1 MSTEVSPVSTATA
14 LYATPVPTRS
24 PRGYVGSFALSSFGI
39 YVALLAP
46 VYGGL
51 SVKIQEMAGIDAAP
65 VLLGLL
71 TGAGALFSTVVQ
83 PVAGRLSDRS
93 TSRFGMRRPF
103 ILAGGIGTAIF
114 LILSG
119 LAPNYPLLLISWCL
133 VQLCANFALAAHHTT
148 LADQVPE
155 AKRGGVSGIIGAVT
169 PAAIL
174 GGALFLTV
182 LPTTFLRF
190 TVPAIFG
197 LITIIVF
204 VIVLK
209 DRVRTNTPASKMD
222 FKQII
227 GSYVFHPRR
236 NPDFGWA
243 WLSKALVLLAFG
255 ATSTYITLFLGAVF
269 KMNTTEQLSFNAIA
283 QAASIGTLVVFSIIG
298 GYLSDKV
305 GRRKPFVLAAGVVL
319 GLGVILVAL
328 SPLFG
333 EAGLAVLLIAQ
344 GVIGM
349 GAGTFFAVDQA
360 LCISVLPNQDEMAKD
375 LGILNLAGTL
385 PGVLAP
391 LFAGVI
397 FIPLGNVLFG
407 GGYTLWFSIAGVIG
421 IIGGLLVLKI
431 KSVK

>member
-1 MSTEVSPVSTATA
+1 MEV
-14 LYATPVPTRS
+14 
-24 PRGYVGSFALSSFGI
+24 
-39 YVALLAP
+39 
-46 VYGGL
+46 
-51 SVKIQEMAGIDAAP
+51 
-65 VLLGLL
+65 
-71 TGAGALFSTVVQ
+71 
-83 PVAGRLSDRS
+83 
-93 TSRFGMRRPF
+93 
-103 ILAGGIGTAIF
+103 
-114 LILSG
+114 
-119 LAPNYPLLLISWCL
+119 
-133 VQLCANFALAAHHTT
+133 
-148 LADQVPE
+148 
-155 AKRGGVSGIIGAVT
+155 
-169 PAAIL
+169 
-174 GGALFLTV
+174 
-182 LPTTFLRF
+182 
-190 TVPAIFG
+190 
-197 LITIIVF
+197 
-204 VIVLK
+204 
-209 DRVRTNTPASKMD
+209 
-222 FKQII
+222 
-227 GSYVFHPRR
+227 HPRR

-243 WLSKALVLLAFG
+243 WLSNALVLLAFG

-269 KMNTTEQLSFNAIA
+269 KMNTTEQLSFNALA

-319 GLGVILVAL
+319 GLGVILVAV

-391 LFAGVI
+391 LLAGVI

>member
-1 MSTEVSPVSTATA
+1 MSETITVTKP
-14 LYATPVPTRS
+14 PRIKS

-51 SVKIQEMAGIDAAP
+51 SVKIQEMSGLDAAP
-65 VLLGLL
+65 ALLGLL
-71 TGAGALFSTVVQ
+71 TGAGALFSTLVQ
-83 PVAGRLSDRS
+83 PVAGRLSDRT

-114 LILSG
+114 LVLSG
-119 LAPNYPLLLISWCL
+119 MAPNYPLLLISWCF

-155 AKRGGVSGIIGAVT
+155 ARRGGVSGIIGAVT

-174 GGALFLTV
+174 GGALFLT
-182 LPTTFLRF
+182 LMPTTFLRF

-197 LITIIVF
+197 LITIILF
-204 VIVLK
+204 VVVLK
-209 DRVRTNTPASKMD
+209 DRVRTNQPTTRMD
-222 FKQII
+222 LKQIF
-227 GSYVFHPRR
+227 GSYVFHPHTY
-236 NPDFGWA
+236 PDFGWA
-243 WLSKALVLLAFG
+243 WLSKALVLLGFG
-255 ATSTYITLFLGAVF
+255 STSTYITLFLGAEF
-269 KMNTTEQLSFNAIA
+269 GMDTDAQLKFNALA
-283 QAASIGTLVVFSIIG
+283 QAASIGTLVIFSIVG

-305 GRRKPFVLAAGVVL
+305 GRRKPFVLASGIVL
-319 GLGVILVAL
+319 GLGVILIAV
-328 SPLFG
+328 SPTFG
-333 EAGLAVLLIAQ
+333 AAGLTVLLIAQ
-344 GVIGM
+344 GIIGM

-360 LCISVLPNQDEMAKD
+360 LCISVLPHQDEMAKD

-391 LFAGVI
+391 LFAGVV
-397 FIPLGNVLFG
+397 FIPLGNALFG
-407 GGYTLWFSIAGVIG
+407 GGYGLWFTIAGVIAMV
-421 IIGGLLVLKI
+421 GGLLVLKI

>member
-1 MSTEVSPVSTATA
+1 MSETITATK
-14 LYATPVPTRS
+14 PTRVKS

-51 SVKIQEMAGIDAAP
+51 SVKIQEMSGLDAAP
-65 VLLGLL
+65 ALLGLL
-71 TGAGALFSTVVQ
+71 TGAGALFSTLVQ
-83 PVAGRLSDRS
+83 PVAGRLSDRT

-114 LILSG
+114 LVLSG
-119 LAPNYPLLLISWCL
+119 LAPNYPLLLISWCC
-133 VQLCANFALAAHHTT
+133 VQLFANFALAAHHTT

-155 AKRGGVSGIIGAVT
+155 ARRGGVSGIIGAVT

-174 GGALFLTV
+174 GGALFLTL

-190 TVPAIFG
+190 TVPAVFG

-209 DRVRTNTPASKMD
+209 DKVRTDKPTTKMD
-222 FKQII
+222 LKQIL
-227 GSYVFHPRR
+227 GSYVFHPRTY
-236 NPDFGWA
+236 PDFGWA
-243 WLSKALVLLAFG
+243 WLSKALVLLGFG
-255 ATSTYITLFLGAVF
+255 ATSTYITLFLGAEF
-269 KMNTTEQLSFNAIA
+269 GMDTAAQLKFNALA
-283 QAASIGTLVVFSIIG
+283 QAASIGTLVIFSILG

-305 GRRKPFVLAAGVVL
+305 GRRKPFVLASGIIL
-319 GLGVILVAL
+319 GLGVILIAA
-328 SPLFG
+328 SPTFG
-333 EAGLAVLLIAQ
+333 AAGLTVLLIAQ
-344 GVIGM
+344 GIIGM

-360 LCISVLPNQDEMAKD
+360 LCISVLPHQDEMAKD

-391 LFAGVI
+391 LFAGVV
-397 FIPLGNVLFG
+397 FIPLGNALFG
-407 GGYTLWFSIAGVIG
+407 GGYGLWFTIAGVIAM
-421 IIGGLLVLKI
+421 IGGLLVLKI

>member
-1 MSTEVSPVSTATA
+1 MSETITATKPA
-14 LYATPVPTRS
+14 RVKS

-51 SVKIQEMAGIDAAP
+51 SVKIQEMSGLDAAP
-65 VLLGLL
+65 ALLGLL
-71 TGAGALFSTVVQ
+71 TGAGALFSTLVQ
-83 PVAGRLSDRS
+83 PVAGRLSDRT

-114 LILSG
+114 LVLSG
-119 LAPNYPLLLISWCL
+119 MAPNYPLLLISWCF

-174 GGALFLTV
+174 GGALFLTL

-209 DRVRTNTPASKMD
+209 DKVRTDQPTTKMD
-222 FKQII
+222 LKQIL
-227 GSYVFHPRR
+227 GSYVFHPRTY
-236 NPDFGWA
+236 PDFGWA
-243 WLSKALVLLAFG
+243 WLSKALVLLGFG
-255 ATSTYITLFLGAVF
+255 ATSTYITLFLGAEF
-269 KMNTTEQLSFNAIA
+269 GMDTAAQLKFNALA
-283 QAASIGTLVVFSIIG
+283 QAASIGTLVIFSILG

-305 GRRKPFVLAAGVVL
+305 GRRKPFVLASGIVL
-319 GLGVILVAL
+319 GLGVILIAV
-328 SPLFG
+328 SPTFG
-333 EAGLAVLLIAQ
+333 AAGLTVLLVAQ
-344 GVIGM
+344 GIIGM

-360 LCISVLPNQDEMAKD
+360 LCISVLPHQDEMAKD

-391 LFAGVI
+391 LFAGVV
-397 FIPLGNVLFG
+397 FIPLGNALFG
-407 GGYTLWFSIAGVIG
+407 GGYGLWFTIAGVIAM
-421 IIGGLLVLKI
+421 IGGLLVLKI

>member
-1 MSTEVSPVSTATA
+1 MSETITVTKP
-14 LYATPVPTRS
+14 PRIKS

-51 SVKIQEMAGIDAAP
+51 SVKIQEMSGLDAAP
-65 VLLGLL
+65 ALLGLL
-71 TGAGALFSTVVQ
+71 TGAGALFSTLVQ
-83 PVAGRLSDRS
+83 PVAGRLSDRT

-114 LILSG
+114 LVLSG
-119 LAPNYPLLLISWCL
+119 MAPNYPLLLISWCF

-155 AKRGGVSGIIGAVT
+155 ARRGGVSGIIGAVT

-174 GGALFLTV
+174 GGALFLT
-182 LPTTFLRF
+182 LMPTTFLRF

-197 LITIIVF
+197 LITIILF
-204 VIVLK
+204 VVVLK
-209 DRVRTNTPASKMD
+209 DRVRTNQPTTRMD
-222 FKQII
+222 LKQIF
-227 GSYVFHPRR
+227 GSYVFHPHTY
-236 NPDFGWA
+236 PDFGWA
-243 WLSKALVLLAFG
+243 WLSKALVLLGFG
-255 ATSTYITLFLGAVF
+255 ATSTYITLFLGAEF
-269 KMNTTEQLSFNAIA
+269 GMDTDAQLKFNALA
-283 QAASIGTLVVFSIIG
+283 QAASIGTLVIFSIVG

-305 GRRKPFVLAAGVVL
+305 GRRKPFVLASGIVL
-319 GLGVILVAL
+319 GLGVILIAV
-328 SPLFG
+328 SPTFG
-333 EAGLAVLLIAQ
+333 AAGLTVLLIAQ
-344 GVIGM
+344 GIIGM

-360 LCISVLPNQDEMAKD
+360 LCISVLPHQDEMAKD

-391 LFAGVI
+391 LFAGVV
-397 FIPLGNVLFG
+397 FIPLGNALFG
-407 GGYTLWFSIAGVIG
+407 GGYGLWFTIAGVIAMV
-421 IIGGLLVLKI
+421 GGLLVLKI

>member
-1 MSTEVSPVSTATA
+1 
-14 LYATPVPTRS
+14 
-24 PRGYVGSFALSSFGI
+24 
-39 YVALLAP
+39 
-46 VYGGL
+46 
-51 SVKIQEMAGIDAAP
+51 
-65 VLLGLL
+65 
-71 TGAGALFSTVVQ
+71 
-83 PVAGRLSDRS
+83 
-93 TSRFGMRRPF
+93 MRRPF

-114 LILSG
+114 LVLSG
-119 LAPNYPLLLISWCL
+119 LAPTYPLLLISWCL

-174 GGALFLTV
+174 GGALFLTL

-204 VIVLK
+204 GIVLK
-209 DRVRTNTPASKMD
+209 DKVRTDKPATKMD
-222 FKQII
+222 LKQVL
-227 GSYVFHPRR
+227 GSYVFHPRKF
-236 NPDFGWA
+236 PDFGWA
-243 WLSKALVLLAFG
+243 WLSKALVLLGFG
-255 ATSTYITLFLGAVF
+255 ATSTYITLFLGAEF
-269 KMNTTEQLSFNAIA
+269 GMDTDAQLKFNALA
-283 QAASIGTLVVFSIIG
+283 QAASIGTLVVFSILG

-305 GRRKPFVLAAGVVL
+305 GRRKPFVLASGLVL
-319 GLGVILVAL
+319 GLGVILIAI
-328 SPLFG
+328 SPNFG
-333 EAGLAVLLIAQ
+333 ASGLTVLLIAQ

-360 LCISVLPNQDEMAKD
+360 LCISVLPHQDEMAKD

-391 LFAGVI
+391 LFAGVV
-397 FIPLGNVLFG
+397 FIPLGNALFG
-407 GGYTLWFSIAGVIG
+407 GGYGLWFTIAGVTA